1 MYNILRNGKIVDI
14 SKYGYLLHL
23 LDSINSLQYEFE
35 NIKIE
40 EGELS
45 EDELM
50 EINSLVQQ
58 LDGVSEK

>member
-1 MYNILRNGKIVDI
+1 MYNILRNGKMVDI

-23 LDSINSLQYEFE
+23 LDSINSFQYEFE

>member
-23 LDSINSLQYEFE
+23 LDSINSFQYEFE